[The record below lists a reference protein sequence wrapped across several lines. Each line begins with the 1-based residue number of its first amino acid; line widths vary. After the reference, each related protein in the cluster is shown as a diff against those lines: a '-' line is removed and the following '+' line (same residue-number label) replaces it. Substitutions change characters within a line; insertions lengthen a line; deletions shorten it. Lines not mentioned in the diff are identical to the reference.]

1 MLEVR
6 ENISEFAAFLEN
18 FVTALEKNSLSLAN
32 RGSVTLSLD
41 LINVASTPDSQ
52 GRRYRYF
59 GVVDEGRDEVSAKRS
74 EFLIFAD
81 KQGRQIEKP
90 SVSPARSYEIK
101 TRSNAR
107 VENDF
112 PNLISV
118 GYKAYVVGGE
128 KALKIGRRSRPQ
140 QTLVSTD
147 SSIEDTSG
155 LSAASTHARRIAR
168 AAEGR
173 FNSTK
178 IVKSS
183 LDRATKGS
191 QPIAGVP
198 DLKSQ
203 KFDGFEQ
210 VLRASNVGVLAGIV
224 LDAAEAGVEV
234 FRENTPSRKET
245 GNFKL
250 ISKGGP
256 PVILDPTTGGSLKKG
271 YVLVATDDLEEF
283 IK

>member
-1 MLEVR
+1 MIEIR
-6 ENISEFAAFLEN
+6 ENISEFAAFLAN
-18 FVTALEKNSLSLAN
+18 FVTALERNSLSLAK

-41 LINVASTPDSQ
+41 LVNVAATPDSR
-52 GRRYRYF
+52 GNKYRYYH
-59 GVVDEGRDEVSAKRS
+59 VVDAGRDEVSAKRA

-90 SVSPARSYEIK
+90 SVSPARSYEITSK
-101 TRSNAR
+101 SVAR
-107 VENDF
+107 VQSDF
-112 PNLISV
+112 PNIIQV
-118 GYKAYVVGGE
+118 DYRAYIAGGE
-128 KALKIGRRSRPQ
+128 KALQVGRRSRPK
-140 QTLVSTD
+140 QTPVSTD

-168 AAEGR
+168 TSDSR

-183 LDRATKGS
+183 LDRATKGG
-191 QPIAGVP
+191 QPVAGIP
-198 DLKSQ
+198 TLKSQ
-203 KFDGFEQ
+203 NFDGFEQ
-210 VLRASNVGVLAGIV
+210 ILRAANVGVLAGIV

-234 FRENTPSRKET
+234 FRENTPTRKET

-256 PVILDPTTGGSLKKG
+256 PVILDPSTGGSLKKG
-271 YVLVATDDLEEF
+271 YVLVATNDLEQF